1 MGSPVFIGFQ
11 TILVAYD
18 ASRRWLRAWSDI
30 LAGSWTQMG
39 TVVRENTKGSAGKTW
54 RKRAPALLRGQ
65 NEARCRKIARLVP
78 HLDEMV
84 DEGLIAVSDVEVIR
98 YIRQENVRSQ
108 G

>member
-65 NEARCRKIARLVP
+65 NEERFRLR
-78 HLDEMV
+78 MRRAA
-84 DEGLIAVSDVEVIR
+84 G
-98 YIRQENVRSQ
+98 RSP
-108 G
+108 GWSPISTRWWTKG